1 MLRRLIV
8 NTFVALIATI
18 PVAAQETPVARQIVV
33 TGEGQVQ
40 AAPDMA
46 TLSIG
51 VGHEAPT
58 AAEAMAEVSGTV
70 QQIFTRLTELGVAPR
85 DVQTASLRIDP
96 IWRDRNRSTPE
107 EPPEIVGF
115 RAQNDIPVRL
125 RDMARL
131 GEVIGEYRVLSS
143 GPIDDMMVNVYPGVA
158 GASTRVDFLGNPALY
173 STADLATHHARFLD
187 LLRTLVAAEDGT
199 HLGDIDALAPTER
212 ASFEPSS
219 ARPAPLP
226 ELLLLE
232 LPALEL
238 LLSYAGIGLGASM
251 LLGALT
257 SMRLALGLGLSE

>member
-115 RAQNDIPVRL
+115 RAQNDVTVRL

-131 GEVIGEYRVLSS
+131 GEVIGLLVEDGANRLSGVSFGAQSPDLHMTEARRLAVVDAQARAALYAKTAGVELGPVIEIVEPGNS
-143 GPIDDMMVNVYPGVA
+143 GGPGPMFARAESMSVVGDVPVA
-158 GASTRVDFLGNPALY
+158 GGELTFSAQVRMTFAITR
-173 STADLATHHARFLD
+173 
-187 LLRTLVAAEDGT
+187 
-199 HLGDIDALAPTER
+199 
-212 ASFEPSS
+212 
-219 ARPAPLP
+219 
-226 ELLLLE
+226 
-232 LPALEL
+232 
-238 LLSYAGIGLGASM
+238 
-251 LLGALT
+251 
-257 SMRLALGLGLSE
+257 